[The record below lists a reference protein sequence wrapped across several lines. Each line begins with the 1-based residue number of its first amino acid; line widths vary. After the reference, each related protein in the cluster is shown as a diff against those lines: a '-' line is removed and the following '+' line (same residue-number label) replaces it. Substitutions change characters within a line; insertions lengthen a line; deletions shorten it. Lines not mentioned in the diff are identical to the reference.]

1 MNIIDLIPRG
11 KENAI
16 TRERLCEITGMHD
29 RTVRGYIH
37 AARENGEMIISST
50 GRKGYYLPTN
60 REEVSRFIG
69 QQKSY
74 IKNFQR
80 SVSRAERELKNYPTQ
95 EYFV

>member
-1 MNIIDLIPRG
+1 MNIVELIPRG

-16 TRERLCEITGMHD
+16 TRERLCEITGVSD

-37 AARENGEMIISST
+37 DAREKGEMIISST
-50 GRKGYYLPTN
+50 GSKGYYLPTK
-60 REEVSRFIG
+60 RDEVSRFIG

-74 IKNFQR
+74 IKNLQR
-80 SVSRAERELKNYPTQ
+80 SVSKAERALKNYPTQ